1 MVIIQVLAETV
12 MLAIW
17 FGTRMRTGIWLTAAL
32 FGYSL
37 QSHSLPHISGFPKCW
52 GGGEMC

>member
-1 MVIIQVLAETV
+1 MVVIKVIILVLAETV

-37 QSHSLPHISGFPKCW
+37 QSHPLPHISGLP
-52 GGGEMC
+52 